1 MVTLTPI
8 KIEKKDKTTNKAELS
23 DTDFAFAYIL
33 TEMKFSLDRLTEAIN
48 VLTGRLTR
56 R

>member
-8 KIEKKDKTTNKAELS
+8 EIEKASKTSNTISLDDK
-23 DTDFAFAYIL
+23 DFAFAYIL
-33 TEMKFSLDRLTEAIN
+33 TEMKASIDRLTESIN